1 MQVGD
6 NFYWTGVTP
15 KVSSQ
20 ELFFWC
26 SGIWKH
32 AKLLSTIFSI
42 LDVAMKFSDC
52 ICMNRL
58 GRRIGSC
65 VGLKCSWR
73 YHTHAHSPGSGGPTS
88 VLLFNSSLVVSAWFN
103 YHFEALWYEQSNV
116 SAISGCLILGR
127 TDACTS
133 HVHFTSSYRD
143 LCATPS
149 MQSTLGLAGTMST
162 VTWIACMEW
171 SPSKHHNP
179 ASTLAKWSV
188 SILFYC
194 LMFEWLFLPVGH
206 RFHGWPCMGIMTLGS
221 TTPMPFVH
229 TPMPRLVWVDL
240 PMQR

>member
-1 MQVGD
+1 MHEQAWKEDWELCGAQVFMEISHPCPFTRKWWPD
-6 NFYWTGVTP
+6 FCAFVFY
-15 KVSSQ
+15 
-20 ELFFWC
+20 
-26 SGIWKH
+26 
-32 AKLLSTIFSI
+32 
-42 LDVAMKFSDC
+42 
-52 ICMNRL
+52 
-58 GRRIGSC
+58 
-65 VGLKCSWR
+65 
-73 YHTHAHSPGSGGPTS
+73 
-88 VLLFNSSLVVSAWFN
+88 SSLVVSAWFN

>member
-1 MQVGD
+1 MQMMQVGD

-20 ELFFWC
+20 ELFFWW

-88 VLLFNSSLVVSAWFN
+88 VLLFNSSLVVSA
-103 YHFEALWYEQSNV
+103 
-116 SAISGCLILGR
+116 
-127 TDACTS
+127 
-133 HVHFTSSYRD
+133 
-143 LCATPS
+143 
-149 MQSTLGLAGTMST
+149 
-162 VTWIACMEW
+162 
-171 SPSKHHNP
+171 
-179 ASTLAKWSV
+179 
-188 SILFYC
+188 
-194 LMFEWLFLPVGH
+194 
-206 RFHGWPCMGIMTLGS
+206 
-221 TTPMPFVH
+221 
-229 TPMPRLVWVDL
+229 
-240 PMQR
+240 

>member
-1 MQVGD
+1 MRSEIDQSWMQMMQVGD

-20 ELFFWC
+20 ELFFWW

-88 VLLFNSSLVVSAWFN
+88 VLLFFILV
-103 YHFEALWYEQSNV
+103 
-116 SAISGCLILGR
+116 
-127 TDACTS
+127 
-133 HVHFTSSYRD
+133 
-143 LCATPS
+143 
-149 MQSTLGLAGTMST
+149 
-162 VTWIACMEW
+162 
-171 SPSKHHNP
+171 
-179 ASTLAKWSV
+179 
-188 SILFYC
+188 
-194 LMFEWLFLPVGH
+194 WLFQH
-206 RFHGWPCMGIMTLGS
+206 DS
-221 TTPMPFVH
+221 TIILRPYGTNNPMSP
-229 TPMPRLVWVDL
+229 LY
-240 PMQR
+240 QAA